1 MGKFTDFL
9 KKDEI
14 DIKKDE
20 AAKDIK
26 AEEALK
32 LLEFGN
38 KEFYK
43 RCIEEMSN
51 YNDKKLHI
59 KMMILKAMFV
69 QTPYLKKRDYYDN
82 TPLSAMEL
90 KVKGIIRKISQ
101 NSKFAEDIWNIGVK
115 KHQEMNEALEEAE
128 EAEDLPEIDF
138 ENFISKEIDKF
149 LNNPGIKPLDLK
161 PFITDVEAFKAFIHS
176 VGLYYETAKFKS
188 KAEGRVVLKLMRKV
202 SKTSATYF
210 PAFKKIVKEK
220 LKETK

>member
-9 KKDEI
+9 KRDEI

-20 AAKDIK
+20 AAKDIQ

-59 KMMILKAMFV
+59 KMGILKAMFV

-82 TPLSAMEL
+82 TPLSPMEL
-90 KVKGIIRKISQ
+90 KVKGLIRKISN
-101 NSKFAEDIWNIGVK
+101 NSKFAADIWNLGVK
-115 KHQEMNEALEEAE
+115 KYQEMNESIEETEDDE
-128 EAEDLPEIDF
+128 ELPEIDF
-138 ENFISKEIDKF
+138 ESFISKEIDKF
-149 LNNPGIKPLDLK
+149 LSNPGIKPIDIK

-176 VGLYYETAKFKS
+176 IGLYYETAKFKS
-188 KAEGRVVLKLMRKV
+188 KAEGRAVLKLMRKV

-210 PAFKKIVKEK
+210 PIFKKIVKEK

>member
-20 AAKDIK
+20 AAKDVK

-38 KEFYK
+38 KKFYK
-43 RCIEEMSN
+43 RCIEEMNN
-51 YNDKKLHI
+51 YNDTSLHNKI
-59 KMMILKAMFV
+59 MILQAMFV

-101 NSKFAEDIWNIGVK
+101 NSKFAGEIWNIGVK
-115 KHQEMNEALEEAE
+115 KYKEMNEALE

-149 LNNPGIKPLDLK
+149 LNNPGIKPLDMK

-176 VGLYYETAKFKS
+176 VGLYYETAIFKS
-188 KAEGRVVLKLMRKV
+188 KAEGRAVLKLIRKV
-202 SKTSATYF
+202 SKNSATYF